1 MFSMFLIHNVF
12 QAKTMKTTNT
22 LKAITKT
29 LRVAICGVG
38 TVGGGVA
45 QILAQNAELLTAR
58 CGGRSLDLI
67 AVADQRPLNEL
78 EEELKG
84 HLNVT
89 HYSDAMKMIEEED
102 LDVIVETIGGYTVA
116 LNVCGTALEKGV
128 SICTANKALLAL
140 HGKKLASIAESNNA
154 HIGWEAAVGGGI
166 PCIRVLKQGL
176 AANNITYAAGILNGT
191 CNFILT
197 TMKEEGRD
205 FDDVLAEAQ
214 EKGYAETPPDLD
226 VDGIDTA
233 HKISLVRVST
243 KKRFDP
249 SDLMTVLTNFVF
261 FLFSFFFL

>member
-1 MFSMFLIHNVF
+1 M
-12 QAKTMKTTNT
+12 
-22 LKAITKT
+22 KAITKT

-89 HYSDAMKMIEEED
+89 HYSDAMKMVEEED

-128 SICTANKALLAL
+128 SITD
-140 HGKKLASIAESNNA
+140 G
-154 HIGWEAAVGGGI
+154 
-166 PCIRVLKQGL
+166 CI
-176 AANNITYAAGILNGT
+176 
-191 CNFILT
+191 NFET
-197 TMKEEGRD
+197 TEKIIMD
-205 FDDVLAEAQ
+205 F
-214 EKGYAETPPDLD
+214 YNSLD
-226 VDGIDTA
+226 
-233 HKISLVRVST
+233 
-243 KKRFDP
+243 
-249 SDLMTVLTNFVF
+249 
-261 FLFSFFFL
+261 